1 MDNDQI
7 TYLDINILQP
17 NPLQPRG
24 LITPE
29 SLVDLVDSIREQ
41 GIMMPL
47 VVAETPAGYQ
57 IIAGERRWRASKILG
72 LSQIPCIIK
81 KTSHR
86 GMLEMAIVENV
97 QRVDLNPLERAQG
110 FKRMMDEF
118 ALGTAEISQR
128 IGKSQAYV
136 SNSLRLLT
144 LPDALKDALLSGIV
158 TEGHIR
164 ALAAI
169 EDPNLMIEALRQIL
183 REGGSVRRAEELSR
197 EYKSKVA
204 GITPKHDFERV
215 HSDEMNAMEKSLG
228 AKLEAK
234 IKIIQS
240 MREAKIII
248 AVKGQVEKTSDF
260 LRKINVLLEDQFPK
274 TTNGFD
280 KTQSEETKD
289 EAPISVA
296 SETGDGPVIT
306 V

>member
-1 MDNDQI
+1 MAENAQI

-29 SLVDLVDSIREQ
+29 SLADLVESIREHS
-41 GIMMPL
+41 ILEPL

-57 IIAGERRWRASKILG
+57 IIAGERRWRAAKVLG
-72 LSQIPCIIK
+72 LEKVPTIVK
-81 KTSHR
+81 RTSHR

-118 ALGTAEISQR
+118 GLGTAEISQR
-128 IGKSQAYV
+128 IGKSQSYV

-144 LPDALKDALLSGIV
+144 LPDALKDALLAGIV

-169 EDPNLMIEALRQIL
+169 EDPNQMVEALRQIL
-183 REGGSVRRAEELSR
+183 REEGSVRRAEELAR
-197 EYKSKVA
+197 QYKAKA
-204 GITPKHDFERV
+204 DIAPKHSEERV
-215 HSDEMNAMEKSLG
+215 HSEEIEKIEKELTSHLG
-228 AKLEAK
+228 GKVK
-234 IKIIQS
+234 VTQS
-240 MREAKIII
+240 MREARMVI
-248 AVKGQVEKTSDF
+248 VLKGSIEKTGAV
-260 LRKINVLLEDQFPK
+260 LRKINQTLLDASFDDVKVLLETSDNFTPV
-274 TTNGFD
+274 
-280 KTQSEETKD
+280 SEP
-289 EAPISVA
+289 A
-296 SETGDGPVIT
+296 T